1 MALVVWVASAVQAD
15 RVVSAALVVSAV
27 QEDRV
32 VSAVPWDREVLEVLE
47 VSADRAV
54 SVVSAASEGAPDGAC
69 FSSFPLV

>member
-32 VSAVPWDREVLEVLE
+32 VSAVPWDREVLEV
-47 VSADRAV
+47 SADRAV